1 MYARVAK
8 FIGNRKELTH
18 EKFEDLEEIVMD
30 STKVQAIFEAARV
43 SMGVSVCKICPNFK
57 YSLCPKSLYLG

>member
-8 FIGNRKELTH
+8 FIGNRKELTQ

-43 SMGVSVCKICPNFK
+43 SMGVSVCLSVCLSMKKNMSK
-57 YSLCPKSLYLG
+57 L